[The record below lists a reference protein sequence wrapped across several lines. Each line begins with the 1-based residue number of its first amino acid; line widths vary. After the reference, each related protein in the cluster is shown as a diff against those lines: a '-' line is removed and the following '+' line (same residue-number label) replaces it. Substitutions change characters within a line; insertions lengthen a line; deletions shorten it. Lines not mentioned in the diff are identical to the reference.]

1 MDFSLQDFM
10 LHSLKYTGE
19 TNSFGKILRKEQQAG
34 GIGNGYWGPG
44 TPLLGMS
51 ANIQGPGGT

>member
-1 MDFSLQDFM
+1 M
-10 LHSLKYTGE
+10 LYSLKHPGE

-34 GIGNGYWGPG
+34 GIGNGFWGPG

-51 ANIQGPGGT
+51 ANIQGPGGTCLQ